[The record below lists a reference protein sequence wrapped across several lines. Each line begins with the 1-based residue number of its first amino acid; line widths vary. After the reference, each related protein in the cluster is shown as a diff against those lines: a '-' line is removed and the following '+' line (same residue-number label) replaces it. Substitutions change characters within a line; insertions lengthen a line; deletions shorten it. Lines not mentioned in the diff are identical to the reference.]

1 MARRKNDFVIS
12 EEFKK
17 KLLAKLF
24 EGRCTTNGKEG
35 VLEKYI
41 GYYGET
47 PLEVSF
53 WKGVMDITRLDKLKR
68 GISNNQS
75 NREILSEVLGRELE
89 EVKDMQYEDYNQD
102 LVARVIC
109 YNHGASLVFERKQKE
124 DAA

>member
-1 MARRKNDFVIS
+1 MARKKNEFVIS

-35 VLEKYI
+35 VQEKYI

-75 NREILSEVLGRELE
+75 NREILSEVLGRELV
-89 EVKDMQYEDYNQD
+89 EVKDMQYEDYSQD

-109 YNHGASLVFERKQKE
+109 YNHGASLVFEQKQKE